1 MSVPGKREAKVI
13 AKNRRA
19 FHEYEIMETYE
30 AGLEL
35 TGTEVRSL
43 REHNCQ
49 LTDCFALI
57 RNGEAWMH
65 NVHIAPFAQGNINN
79 PDPDRKRK
87 LLLHKKE
94 IRILQEQVREKGM
107 ALVPLK
113 MYFKENGL
121 VKVELAVARG
131 KKLYDKRAS
140 MKERDARRDIDR
152 AMKEHSR

>member
-1 MSVPGKREAKVI
+1 MSAPGKREAKVI

-19 FHEYEIMETYE
+19 FHEYEIVETYE

-43 REHNCQ
+43 RENNCQ
-49 LTDCFALI
+49 LTDCFALV
-57 RNGEAWMH
+57 RNGEVWMH
-65 NVHIAPFAQGNINN
+65 NVHITPFAHGNINN

-94 IRILQEQVREKGM
+94 IRALQEQANEKGM

-140 MKERDARRDIDR
+140 MKERDTRREIDR
-152 AMKEHSR
+152 ALKERSR